1 VPKWAG
7 LGPDWL
13 PTNNVTHRNVTRNPI
28 FSDYFKEQK
37 LNKQNNKSVINTF
50 F

>member
-28 FSDYFKEQK
+28 FSDYKEQK
-37 LNKQNNKSVINTF
+37 LNKQNNKSLINTF